1 MNDRVV
7 HRLVLMLTVMMCLV
21 FIGAASALDPDD
33 PEYWTDMGD
42 GSLHKGE
49 TYRVNN
55 YTVKFTD
62 YVPETDLVYLK
73 LSRGD
78 ELLDESCLNA
88 SCVNETTFRADPD
101 TGVCDWWNWDDEVV
115 IAILNETED
124 YPESGSP
131 TYWGDPGIHIEFYE
145 RAKPEISLEI
155 TTGCEVYTP
164 KDSEI
169 RVTVEI
175 ENTGDAELENV
186 GIAIDPGDLQAIS
199 DLTEHFGNLL
209 ARDEDDR
216 YLWFNWNDVPRN
228 TNEEDQFLKHL
239 WDDLG
244 FDWTRN
250 ANSYI
255 GKSRNDDTIT
265 INRGNDSAEIRLS
278 SDHKTA
284 TLDIGND
291 THSYDVEDVGGDLNV
306 YIVEDDAVDTVET
319 IYATL
324 RVPKSITDR
333 EGQPYTITV
342 NVTGF
347 DEKGVMCTESAST
360 EILVLPRFDLKLT
373 KTVNDHIS
381 MDQSAW
387 VRIDL
392 ENTGRRDL
400 EVRLNDT
407 VPTGFRLCG
416 NETPGWRFNIT
427 PSESLRFSY
436 HIKPERPGI
445 FEVPGAVAEFVMGET
460 NISVRSNGPVITVDG
475 VCITVNKT
483 AHPEQIQ
490 EGDTVTVTLSVR
502 NTGNMDATINL
513 TDVLPPG
520 AELISGDPTIQTL
533 LAANQTNETEYV
545 MSIANPG
552 QVVLGAPWVSLS
564 GSGYCYTASTDVPV
578 IEVTGLA
585 EEPSVMPTSMP
596 TGDSTLDTRTS
607 LRMVDVS
614 FYETLLVMCM
624 FAGVF
629 LIGRF
634 MRWR

>member
-1 MNDRVV
+1 
-7 HRLVLMLTVMMCLV
+7 MLAVMTCLV
-21 FIGAASALDPDD
+21 FVDAASALDPDD
-33 PEYWTDMGD
+33 PEYWTDMGSE
-42 GSLHKGE
+42 SLHKGE

-55 YTVKFTD
+55 YTVKFLD
-62 YVPETDLVYLK
+62 YVPETDLVYIS

-88 SCVNETTFRADPD
+88 SCVEEEMTHRPELNKP
-101 TGVCDWWNWDDEVV
+101 VCDYLNWEDEVI
-115 IAILNETED
+115 IAIINDTDD
-124 YPESGSP
+124 YPESETP
-131 TYWGDPGIHIEFYE
+131 TQWDDPLIHITFYE
-145 RAKPEISLEI
+145 RAKPAISLEI

-164 KDSEI
+164 RDSEI

-175 ENTGDAELENV
+175 ENTGKAKLKNV
-186 GIAIDPGDLQAIS
+186 DVRIDPGDLQAMGDLTSHFS
-199 DLTEHFGNLL
+199 DLQAEEVG
-209 ARDEDDR
+209 D
-216 YLWFNWNDVPRN
+216 YLFDWGSDGGVRN
-228 TNEEDQFLKHL
+228 YLK
-239 WDDLG
+239 DDLELSWVHS
-244 FDWTRN
+244 DIVVKRDPP
-250 ANSYI
+250 
-255 GKSRNDDTIT
+255 RPNDDKIKVEDSS
-265 INRGNDSAEIRLS
+265 GNKVEIVMG
-278 SDHKTA
+278 SDGDTA
-284 TLDIGND
+284 TVDIKDGANHSVPTLDVKGTGSNRKV
-291 THSYDVEDVGGDLNV
+291 YAPPENEDESEKLV
-306 YIVEDDAVDTVET
+306 YAR
-319 IYATL
+319 L
-324 RVPKSITDR
+324 RVPTGIDDI
-333 EGQPYTITV
+333 EGEPYMIAV

-347 DEKGVMCTESAST
+347 DEKGVMYTESAST

-381 MDQSAW
+381 MDRSVW

-407 VPTGFRLCG
+407 VPTGFRLSG

-502 NTGNMDATINL
+502 NTGNADAIINL

-520 AELISGDPTIQTL
+520 AELISGDPTIQTV

-545 MSIANPG
+545 IALANPG
-552 QVVLGAPWVSLS
+552 QVVLGTPWVSLS
-564 GSGYCYTASTDVPV
+564 GSGYCYTTPTDVPV
-578 IEVTGLA
+578 IEVTGVA

-607 LRMVDVS
+607 LRLVDVS

-634 MRWR
+634 MKWR

>member
-1 MNDRVV
+1 MNDRAV

-21 FIGAASALDPDD
+21 FVNAASAFDPND
-33 PEYWTDMGD
+33 PEYWTDMGSE
-42 GSLHKGE
+42 SLHKGE
-49 TYRVNN
+49 TYRMNN
-55 YTVKFTD
+55 YTVKFLD
-62 YVPETDLVYLK
+62 YVQEIDLVYIS
-73 LSRGD
+73 LSIGD
-78 ELLDESCLNA
+78 ELLDELCLNA
-88 SCVNETTFRADPD
+88 SCIEEEMTYRPELDTKVCDYLNWEDEVIIAIVNET
-101 TGVCDWWNWDDEVV
+101 DE
-115 IAILNETED
+115 
-124 YPESGSP
+124 YPESETP
-131 TYWGDPGIHIEFYE
+131 TQWDNPLIHITFYE
-145 RAKPEISLEI
+145 RAKPAISLEI

-164 KDSEI
+164 RDSEI

-175 ENTGDAELENV
+175 ENTGDAELKNV
-186 GIAIDPGDLQAIS
+186 DVRIDPGDLQAVDDLDSHFS
-199 DLTEHFGNLL
+199 DLQAEEKG
-209 ARDEDDR
+209 E
-216 YLWFNWNDVPRN
+216 YLF
-228 TNEEDQFLKHL
+228 K
-239 WDDLG
+239 WDDDDDVLKYLRDDLKLYWASG
-244 FDWTRN
+244 QRVVRSSDGDKITVKSGN
-250 ANSYI
+250 NSVEI
-255 GKSRNDDTIT
+255 KTSGNTATIT
-265 INRGNDSAEIRLS
+265 IDDGESHD
-278 SDHKTA
+278 
-284 TLDIGND
+284 DIPAMEVKGEGSERRIYTTSKNIEE
-291 THSYDVEDVGGDLNV
+291 SEKLV
-306 YIVEDDAVDTVET
+306 YAR
-319 IYATL
+319 L
-324 RVPKSITDR
+324 RVPTGIDDI
-333 EGQPYTITV
+333 EGAPYTITV
-342 NVTGF
+342 NATGF
-347 DEKGVMCTESAST
+347 DEKGVRYTESAST

-381 MDQSAW
+381 MDQSVW

-407 VPTGFRLCG
+407 VPTGFRLGG

-436 HIKPERPGI
+436 HIKPERPGV

-490 EGDTVTVTLSVR
+490 EGDTVTITLSVR
-502 NTGNMDATINL
+502 NTGNADAIINL
-513 TDVLPPG
+513 ADVLPPG
-520 AELISGDPTIQTL
+520 AELISGDPTIRTL

-545 MSIANPG
+545 IVLTNPG

-578 IEVTGLA
+578 IEVTGVA

-596 TGDSTLDTRTS
+596 TGDSTLTTGTS

-614 FYETLLVMCM
+614 FYETLLVLCM

>member
-1 MNDRVV
+1 MNNKIASG
-7 HRLVLMLTVMMCLV
+7 LLLLTLLCIASMHT
-21 FIGAASALDPDD
+21 ASALDPND
-33 PEYWTDMGD
+33 PEYWTDVGD
-42 GSLHKGE
+42 ESLHKGE

-55 YTVKFTD
+55 YTVKFLD
-62 YVPETDLVYLK
+62 YVPETDLVYIS

-78 ELLDESCLNA
+78 ELLDELCLNA
-88 SCVNETTFRADPD
+88 SCMEEEMTHRPELNKP
-101 TGVCDWWNWDDEVV
+101 VCDYLNWEDEVI
-115 IAILNETED
+115 IAIINDTDD
-124 YPESGSP
+124 YPESETP
-131 TYWGDPGIHIEFYE
+131 TQWDDPLIHIKFYE

-164 KDSEI
+164 RDSEI
-169 RVTVEI
+169 RVTIEI
-175 ENTGDAELENV
+175 ENTGDAKLKNV
-186 GIAIDPGDLQAIS
+186 DVRIDPGDLQAIDDLDSHFS
-199 DLTEHFGNLL
+199 DLQAEEKGEYLFEWDD
-209 ARDEDDR
+209 DEDVLK
-216 YLWFNWNDVPRN
+216 YLEN
-228 TNEEDQFLKHL
+228 
-239 WDDLG
+239 DLG
-244 FDWTRN
+244 LSWVAGLGVDRDPP
-250 ANSYI
+250 
-255 GKSRNDDTIT
+255 RPNDDKIT
-265 INRGNDSAEIRLS
+265 VDDNNGKIVKIEMGTGGN
-278 SDHKTA
+278 TA
-284 TLDIGND
+284 TVDINDGATHAPIPTLDVKGTGSD
-291 THSYDVEDVGGDLNV
+291 RKV
-306 YIVEDDAVDTVET
+306 YAPSENAEESEKSV
-319 IYATL
+319 YARL
-324 RVPKSITDR
+324 RVPTGINDI
-333 EGQPYTITV
+333 EGEPYTISV
-342 NVTGF
+342 DVTGF
-347 DEKGVMCTESAST
+347 DEKGVRYTESAST

-381 MDQSAW
+381 MDRSVW

-407 VPTGFRLCG
+407 VPTGFRLSG
-416 NETPGWRFNIT
+416 NETPCWRFNIT

-490 EGDTVTVTLSVR
+490 EGGTVTVTLSVR
-502 NTGNMDATINL
+502 NTGNADAIINL

-533 LAANQTNETEYV
+533 LAANETNETEYV
-545 MSIANPG
+545 IVLATPG
-552 QVVLGAPWVSLS
+552 QVVLGAPWVLLS
-564 GSGYCYTASTDVPV
+564 GSGYCYTTSTDVPV
-578 IEVTGLA
+578 IEVTGVA

-596 TGDSTLDTRTS
+596 TGDSTLNTKTS

-634 MRWR
+634 MKWR